1 MPVPCLPT
9 PGVDYG
15 FYFKAHSGD
24 YLYLTQSSVSTS
36 GVNFQHF
43 AVFNGT
49 EGVYYLGMEDTLRAD
64 NSGEGRIGDFN
75 DLVVKL
81 TALHPIPIC
90 IC

>member
-1 MPVPCLPT
+1 M
-9 PGVDYG
+9 
-15 FYFKAHSGD
+15 
-24 YLYLTQSSVSTS
+24 
-36 GVNFQHF
+36 NFQHF

-49 EGVYYLGMEDTLRAD
+49 GGVYYLGMEDTLRTD

-75 DLVVKL
+75 DMVVKL